1 MNDRES
7 KRIVDEWIKDLAASL
22 KIQLSLDDEG
32 VCSLQV
38 GEETIITIELSRD
51 HPQVHHY
58 STLINFPEENIETS
72 FFLMSRAL
80 ELNAFQALTRGGSIG
95 VLPGGG
101 VLIFSYNVPIQGT
114 DSAAFGQ
121 QLSAFYE
128 AALEIKHL
136 LSEASVPSGENKPM
150 GLKA

>member
-1 MNDRES
+1 MGDQEAR
-7 KRIVDEWIKDLAASL
+7 RIVDGWIKDLAASL
-22 KIQLSLDDEG
+22 NIQLRLDDEG
-32 VCSLQV
+32 VSSLQV

-51 HPQVHHY
+51 HPQVHLY
-58 STLINFPEENIETS
+58 STLLPFPEEDLEAS

-101 VLIFSYNVPIQGT
+101 ILIFSYNVPIQGT
-114 DSAAFGQ
+114 DSVAFGQ
-121 QLSAFYE
+121 QISAFYE

-136 LSEASVPSGENKPM
+136 LSDASVPSDQNKPT

>member
-1 MNDRES
+1 MDIQES
-7 KRIVDEWIKDLAASL
+7 RRIVEGWIKDLATTL
-22 KIQLSLDDEG
+22 KIDLALDDEG

-38 GEETIITIELSRD
+38 GEDTIITIEASRD
-51 HPQVHHY
+51 HPQVHLY
-58 STLINFPEENIETS
+58 STLLSFPEEDLDAS

-95 VLPGGG
+95 TLPGGG
-101 VLIFSYNVPIQGT
+101 VLLFSYNVPIAGT
-114 DSAAFGQ
+114 DSAAFGH
-121 QLSAFYE
+121 QLATFHE

-136 LSEASVPSGENKPM
+136 LSEASIPSDEQKPE

>member
-1 MNDRES
+1 MDDQES
-7 KRIVDEWIKDLAASL
+7 RRVVDGWIKELATSL

-38 GEETIITIELSRD
+38 GEESIITIELSRD
-51 HPQVHHY
+51 HPQVHLY
-58 STLINFPEENIETS
+58 STLISFPEEDLETS

-101 VLIFSYNVPIQGT
+101 VLIFSYNVPIHGT
-114 DSAAFGQ
+114 DSVAFGQ
-121 QLSAFYE
+121 QLSTFYE

-136 LSEASVPSGENKPM
+136 LSEASVPSDQNKPT